1 MLKRW
6 YLSLIAIGITLNA
19 ILFGWMY
26 RRRLR
31 SRAAQPAPD
40 RSPAASPASAPQPD
54 RPAPSLIVPPPPPPT
69 PPTAAP
75 SAVLTSSRQ
84 LPVSNTMIRI
94 ALGSLLIAALL
105 LATQAQS
112 LFEVVQP
119 EERDAGLPY
128 ALAAMITFAV
138 VAYLTDRWLGHA
150 HDSTDCPTA
159 PHKINAPTKT
169 NVVAEIRSGVKQH
182 PWRTAGVIISIV
194 LCFITLSNLRIEP
207 PLPDYNLTLIMWL
220 ASIILFAVSIIIPQP
235 RPRRD
240 WRAWWAQNWLLVVTV
255 SAIGLLALAL
265 RTINLDGIPP
275 TLGGDEGSQGVE
287 ALKILN
293 GRLLNPFITS
303 WMSVPTMSFFFNT
316 LTVGPLG
323 HTAFALR
330 LPWALIGTATVLI
343 VFALTRRLKGL
354 AMGLMVGALLA
365 AYHYHIHYSRLGS
378 NQVADAFFMAAAFFF
393 LYRAYDEGGILNWVM
408 AGIVAGLAQYFYAGA
423 RFVTIMVGV
432 TMFYFIVRERWPFM
446 RTHWRGMI
454 VAVAAFIISA
464 GPMLQYAVIYP
475 DEYNGRLNAVGVFQ
489 SGWLKLAE
497 NLWHQGPV
505 QILIGYQLKR
515 SALAYNAF
523 PDPTYWYG
531 SPRPFFDGL
540 WAILF
545 LLGMGYALSR
555 PLDRRLFPMLIWW
568 WGAILLGGVLTE
580 NPPSSQR
587 LITSAPPA
595 VFFVALAIWKIG
607 QIGERIARGSAP
619 QTTPTRSASRRWLW
633 PALGAALI
641 AVLCWLSVNWYFVEY
656 TPSRVYGNY
665 TAVTADAL
673 ARYAQEKLDSSYRMV
688 FFGAPQMY
696 IDFGSIKYLVPDIA
710 GQDIADP
717 LTAPF
722 DPKTLPDDKRPVFI
736 FMPFRRSEL
745 AFVQQTYPNGLVE
758 ELPSPVPGA
767 TDSLLTIYRVA
778 R

>member
-105 LATQAQS
+105 LAAQAQS

-128 ALAAMITFAV
+128 ALTAMITFAV
-138 VAYLTDRWLGHA
+138 VAYLADRWLGHA

-293 GRLLNPFITS
+293 GR
-303 WMSVPTMSFFFNT
+303 
-316 LTVGPLG
+316 
-323 HTAFALR
+323 
-330 LPWALIGTATVLI
+330 
-343 VFALTRRLKGL
+343 
-354 AMGLMVGALLA
+354 
-365 AYHYHIHYSRLGS
+365 
-378 NQVADAFFMAAAFFF
+378 
-393 LYRAYDEGGILNWVM
+393 
-408 AGIVAGLAQYFYAGA
+408 
-423 RFVTIMVGV
+423 
-432 TMFYFIVRERWPFM
+432 
-446 RTHWRGMI
+446 
-454 VAVAAFIISA
+454 
-464 GPMLQYAVIYP
+464 
-475 DEYNGRLNAVGVFQ
+475 
-489 SGWLKLAE
+489 
-497 NLWHQGPV
+497 
-505 QILIGYQLKR
+505 
-515 SALAYNAF
+515 
-523 PDPTYWYG
+523 
-531 SPRPFFDGL
+531 
-540 WAILF
+540 
-545 LLGMGYALSR
+545 
-555 PLDRRLFPMLIWW
+555 
-568 WGAILLGGVLTE
+568 
-580 NPPSSQR
+580 
-587 LITSAPPA
+587 
-595 VFFVALAIWKIG
+595 
-607 QIGERIARGSAP
+607 
-619 QTTPTRSASRRWLW
+619 
-633 PALGAALI
+633 
-641 AVLCWLSVNWYFVEY
+641 
-656 TPSRVYGNY
+656 
-665 TAVTADAL
+665 
-673 ARYAQEKLDSSYRMV
+673 
-688 FFGAPQMY
+688 
-696 IDFGSIKYLVPDIA
+696 
-710 GQDIADP
+710 
-717 LTAPF
+717 
-722 DPKTLPDDKRPVFI
+722 
-736 FMPFRRSEL
+736 
-745 AFVQQTYPNGLVE
+745 
-758 ELPSPVPGA
+758 
-767 TDSLLTIYRVA
+767 
-778 R
+778 